1 MARATGLEPAASGVT
16 GQKYAS
22 NINVIGNKSSEESG
36 ANTHKVPGRSSTP
49 KRQVFTR
56 QELYDLVW
64 SVPMTRLAACFEVS
78 GRGLAKICQRAHIPV
93 PKPGYWAKVQAGQP
107 MAWVPLPVPIAD
119 TPTRVFIKPSA
130 R

>member
-16 GQKYAS
+16 GRNYAS
-22 NINVIGNKSSEESG
+22 NINAIDNKSSEESG

-49 KRQVFTR
+49 KRQIFTR

-64 SVPMTRLAACFEVS
+64 SVPMMRLAARFEVS

-107 MAWVPLPVPIAD
+107 MAKVPLPAAVIDA
-119 TPTRVFIKPSA
+119 PTRVIVKSSA
-130 R
+130 S